1 MATYQELISAAQA
14 AKAEG
19 RNDAARQLA
28 EKAVAIRRG
37 EPSAEVTPSLSDQEG
52 RFQELL
58 SASEAAKAE
67 GREGASR
74 ILAERALALRNES
87 AAEEEDKPGV
97 IADIGR
103 GVVTAPV
110 SFVQGLTELGAIGLD
125 TAFGTNATRN
135 VTDAF
140 ETFKEDIAPRGNA
153 GKIAEELLVFGA
165 GFIPIA
171 GWLGRASAVA
181 KGKNVGTASSAFM
194 KSAERFGRG
203 AGKDLLKTR
212 AGLVGSTALGAGVY
226 ETIVSPNGRTS
237 MADSFNFLPDELK
250 TEADERLEGREEA
263 FRQFRN
269 KLRQGAEASALS
281 AGFDA
286 ALYGVGQ
293 GVSALGTVPG
303 VSEVTSSLA
312 RTTTTGFELLGQAI
326 QRVPGGRNA
335 TEKFKQF
342 FSPTQGSDPRFFE
355 ELQDAVTT
363 SDSVTRETA
372 KRLQEYDKVAKQA
385 VKAIRKSGD
394 TTMSMERAKGDFLQF
409 LLGNRGALE
418 PYGEEVVSAADRLL
432 KLRSKM
438 QDTNIAQL
446 ERVVRS
452 APERSQRQILAQ
464 QTLDEI
470 QKNQK
475 AEVGYLN
482 RIFEMYERPSEFYKN
497 VDITGPAFDKAV
509 NDVTQYFARGQ
520 GADALSDPNIQ
531 QNAKDVVLEILGL
544 ESVKEGIPPN
554 LALKNKVLKVTEDLL
569 GRGKGLVST
578 ETPLLKLSTDAF
590 IGRKDL
596 IESSPHLRALM
607 GEIKDPEE
615 LLVTT
620 MNKLATNAAATSV
633 YDAASRTLTIDLYQG
648 VQKISEGGR
657 PLFVQ
662 VPDRVMMS
670 PERFDAAMAPFQR
683 EAIEGVVGAQP
694 GQKPTI
700 ETYTSILE
708 DSGYIKLG
716 ESDAANI
723 FGGRFGALSGMY
735 VPKETYRAMTAPL
748 QLNMHPISEAAA
760 IMNQIRGMSQKQ
772 LIVPNPASRV
782 RDFLGNA
789 AMLAGNANLPRD
801 LDFASAAKL
810 YMSDLSQLDDAGLA
824 KLKAKLEL
832 SGTQDSNLLLSAIRE
847 YLREGEGLGAAEK
860 FRSTMDRAAQSKVAM
875 PLTAVSGFFERL
887 TEGVDSFFKGL
898 AVMSE
903 EAKLVEALRSSGFED
918 IQDDILQDFVSQG
931 LAKRTSSEVIADV
944 AGVRLSPVE
953 VVAAD
958 IVKDTM
964 PIYGR
969 VGAAVRGLDR
979 IPLFGNFTSF
989 ASENIRNSVNIL
1001 NRAMREMGY
1010 RMDPEL
1016 AAKLP
1021 PKQVQR
1027 FERQMRALG
1036 AQRLTGYLTVA
1047 VAAPK
1052 AMVRGS
1058 MQATGT
1064 TDEDMRRLYQLLP
1077 EYLDGHD
1084 LLITGNDGE
1093 GNIEYVDLSYV
1104 APYGYVTDAAQA
1116 ALREYSERG
1125 VLGKGEADQIASSVF
1140 NGLGALAEPF
1150 GAESI
1155 VFERVR
1161 DVLPSSGLASL
1172 GVGRGGATSTGAK
1185 VYNETDS
1192 LGDKV
1197 AQGFLHTMDSLTP
1210 AYTKL
1215 IAEAGKGEI
1224 KPGRLTRAM
1233 TETPGA
1239 RGQEY
1244 DSYEE
1249 LARQVTGFT
1258 PMEVDLKRDFE
1269 FSGKAYAPRRSE
1281 AKTAANRIIRA
1292 ADSTPEQM
1300 VEGWENYLDALYRE
1314 QSKLYN
1320 DIQAARQLR
1329 LSDAQI
1335 RRNLIQKANL
1345 GSAEVNMIMRGQFNP
1360 GMASKE
1366 VLQEVRMQ
1374 VNQEQ
1379 RARLTKTVPITEL
1392 NRLSAERRGQPLAPA
1407 VVEREQAVAQAPAAA
1422 PTPPP
1427 QEQAQSPEAVPMF
1440 GVATQPIA
1448 PLAPQQPVAPAVP
1461 QAQPTPSPEFLGSN
1475 PIEQLRNMELFNRLR
1490 GQ

>member
-1 MATYQELISAAQA
+1 MAEELF
-14 AKAEG
+14 
-19 RNDAARQLA
+19 
-28 EKAVAIRRG
+28 G
-37 EPSAEVTPSLSDQEG
+37 EPAQQT
-52 RFQELL
+52 
-58 SASEAAKAE
+58 
-67 GREGASR
+67 
-74 ILAERALALRNES
+74 ES
-87 AAEEEDKPGV
+87 FGEPVEDTQLFGESVEEDKPGV
-97 IADIGR
+97 LADIGR

-135 VTDAF
+135 VTDVF
-140 ETFKEDIAPRGNA
+140 ETLKQDIRPSGSA

-165 GFIPIA
+165 GFIPIV
-171 GWLGRASAVA
+171 GWLGRANAVA
-181 KGKNVGTASSAFM
+181 RGKNVGQATSAFM

-203 AGKDLLKTR
+203 AGKNLLKTR
-212 AGLVGSTALGAGVY
+212 AGLVGTTAVASGLY
-226 ETIVSPNGRTS
+226 ETVVSPNGRTS
-237 MADSFNFLPDELK
+237 MADNFNFLPDELK

-269 KLRQGAEASALS
+269 KLRQGAEATALS
-281 AGFDA
+281 TGFDA
-286 ALYGVGQ
+286 ALYGIGK
-293 GVSALGTVPG
+293 GASALGTVPG
-303 VSEVTSSLA
+303 VSEVTNSLA
-312 RTTTTGFELLGQAI
+312 RATTTGFELLGQGI
-326 QRVPGGRNA
+326 QRVPGGQSA
-335 TEKFKQF
+335 TAKFKQY

-355 ELQDAVTT
+355 ELQDAVTL

-372 KRLQEYDKVAKQA
+372 KRLQEYEKVAKQA
-385 VKAIRKSGD
+385 VKEIRKSGD
-394 TTMSMERAKGDFLQF
+394 STMSMERAKDDFLQF
-409 LLGNRGALE
+409 LLGNRAALE
-418 PYGEEVVSAADRLL
+418 PYGDKVVSAADRLL
-432 KLRSKM
+432 VLRQKM
-438 QDTNIAQL
+438 QDANIAQL
-446 ERVVRS
+446 ERVVRT
-452 APERSQRQILAQ
+452 APERSGRQILAQ
-464 QTLDEI
+464 QALEEI
-470 QKNQK
+470 QRNQR

-482 RIFEMYERPSEFYKN
+482 RLFNLFEKPTEFYRN
-497 VDITGPAFDKAV
+497 VKVEGPEFDKAV
-509 NDVTQYFARGQ
+509 QDVTSYIARGQ
-520 GADALSDPNIQ
+520 GAEALGDPNIQ
-531 QNAKDVVLEILGL
+531 QEARDIVLDILGL
-544 ESVKEGIPPN
+544 ESIKTGQPPDA
-554 LALKNKVLKVTEDLL
+554 ALKTKILEVTEKLK
-569 GRGKGLVST
+569 GPQNGLVST
-578 ETPLLKLSTDAF
+578 DTPLLRLSTDMF
-590 IGRKDL
+590 IARKDL
-596 IESSPHLRALM
+596 IESSPHLRSLM
-607 GEIKDPEE
+607 GEIKEPEE

-633 YDAASRTLTIDLYQG
+633 YDAASRALTTDLYSA
-648 VQKISEGGR
+648 VQKVSEGQR

-662 VPDRVMMS
+662 FPDPVLMS
-670 PERFDAAMAPFQR
+670 PEKYDAAMAPFQKEIVEDATGR
-683 EAIEGVVGAQP
+683 RP
-694 GQKPTI
+694 MQKPTK
-700 ETYTSILE
+700 EEYASILE
-708 DSGYIKLG
+708 ANGYVKLG
-716 ESDAANI
+716 ESDAQNI
-723 FGGRFGALSGMY
+723 FGGRFGSLSGMY

-748 QLNMHPISEAAA
+748 ELNMHPISEAAA
-760 IMNQIRGMSQKQ
+760 IMNQIRGLSQKQ

-789 AMLAGNANLPRD
+789 AMLAGNANLPRNM
-801 LDFASAAKL
+801 DFASATKL
-810 YMSDLSQLDDAGLA
+810 YLSDLSQLDEAGLA
-824 KLKAKLEL
+824 RLKVKLEL
-832 SGTQDSNLLLSAIRE
+832 SGTQDSNLLLSAVRE
-847 YLREGEGLGAAEK
+847 YLKEGEGLRAADK
-860 FRSTMDRAAQSKVAM
+860 VRSGIDRAAKSKIAT
-875 PLTAVSGFFERL
+875 PLTAVNRFFERL
-887 TEGVDSFFKGL
+887 TEGTDSFFKGL

-903 EAKLVEALRSSGFED
+903 EAKLLEALRGAGLED

-931 LAKRTSSEVIADV
+931 LAKRTSSEVIRDV
-944 AGVRLSPVE
+944 TDVRLTPVE

-964 PIYGR
+964 PIYNR

-1016 AAKLP
+1016 AAKLSP
-1021 PKQVQR
+1021 QQVKK

-1047 VAAPK
+1047 IAAPK

-1064 TDEDMRRLYQLLP
+1064 TDEDMERLYQLLP
-1077 EYLDGHD
+1077 DYLDGHD
-1084 LLITGNDGE
+1084 IVITENDGQ
-1093 GNIEYVDLSYV
+1093 GKIKYIDLSYV
-1104 APYGYVTDAAQA
+1104 APYGFVTDAAQA
-1116 ALREYSERG
+1116 ALREYNERG
-1125 VLGKGEADQIASSVF
+1125 VLGKSEADQIASSVF

-1155 VFERVR
+1155 IFERVR
-1161 DVLPSSGLASL
+1161 DALPSSGLGSL
-1172 GVGRGGATSTGAK
+1172 GVGRGGVTSTGAK

-1197 AQGFLHTMDSLTP
+1197 SQGFLHTIDSLTP

-1233 TETPGA
+1233 TEVPGA

-1258 PMEVDLKRDFE
+1258 PMELNLQRDFE
-1269 FSGKAYAPRRSE
+1269 FNGKAYAPRRSE

-1300 VEGWENYLDALYRE
+1300 IEGWNGYLDALYRE

-1320 DIQAARQLR
+1320 DIQAARQLG

-1374 VNQEQ
+1374 VSQEQ
-1379 RARLTKTVPITEL
+1379 RKRLSNTVPIGEL

-1407 VVEREQAVAQAPAAA
+1407 VVEMEATAPAPQEEMFGEAVGVGVTSPDTPPAAPAPA
-1422 PTPPP
+1422 PTPIT
-1427 QEQAQSPEAVPMF
+1427 QAAP
-1440 GVATQPIA
+1440 AT
-1448 PLAPQQPVAPAVP
+1448 PVAAPNP
-1461 QAQPTPSPEFLGSN
+1461 ILLGSN
-1475 PIEQLRNMELFNRLR
+1475 PIDQLRNMELFNRLR

>member
-1 MATYQELISAAQA
+1 MAEELF
-14 AKAEG
+14 
-19 RNDAARQLA
+19 
-28 EKAVAIRRG
+28 G
-37 EPSAEVTPSLSDQEG
+37 EPVQQTELFGEPAEQTQLFGEP
-52 RFQELL
+52 
-58 SASEAAKAE
+58 AAP
-67 GREGASR
+67 
-74 ILAERALALRNES
+74 
-87 AAEEEDKPGV
+87 AEEGDDPGV

-135 VTDAF
+135 VTDVF
-140 ETFKEDIAPRGNA
+140 ETLKEDIQPEGNA

-181 KGKNVGTASSAFM
+181 KGKNVGKASSAFM
-194 KSAERFGRG
+194 KSAERFGSG
-203 AGKDLLKTR
+203 AGKNLLKTR
-212 AGLVGSTALGAGVY
+212 AGLVGSTALGAGIY
-226 ETIVSPNGRTS
+226 ETIVSPNGRGS
-237 MADSFNFLPDELK
+237 MADSFSFLPDELK
-250 TEADERLEGREEA
+250 TEADERLEGRDEA

-286 ALYGVGQ
+286 ALYGVSRGA
-293 GVSALGTVPG
+293 SALGTVPG
-303 VSEVTSSLA
+303 VSEVTNSLA
-312 RTTTTGFELLGQAI
+312 RATATGFDLLGEGI
-326 QRVPGGRNA
+326 QRTPGGRTA
-335 TEKFKQF
+335 TQKFKQF
-342 FSPTQGSDPRFFE
+342 FSPTQGADPRLFE
-355 ELQDAVTT
+355 ELQDAITV

-372 KRLQEYDKVAKQA
+372 QRLQEYDNVAKKA

-394 TTMSMERAKGDFLQF
+394 TTMSMERAKEDFLQF

-432 KLRSKM
+432 KVRSKM
-438 QDTNIAQL
+438 QDVNIAQL
-446 ERVVRS
+446 EKVVRS
-452 APERSQRQILAQ
+452 APDQSQRQISAQ
-464 QTLDEI
+464 QALDEI

-475 AEVGYLN
+475 AEIGYLN
-482 RIFEMYERPSEFYKN
+482 RIFEIYERPSEFYKN
-497 VDITGPAFDKAV
+497 VKVTGDEFDMAV
-509 NDVTQYFARGQ
+509 DDVTRYLARGQ
-520 GADALSDPNIQ
+520 GADALNDPNVQ
-531 QNAKDVVLEILGL
+531 QNANDIVLEILGL
-544 ESVKEGIPPN
+544 ESVKEGIAPEK
-554 LALKNKVLKVTEDLL
+554 ALKDKVLKVTEDLL

-578 ETPLLKLSTDAF
+578 DTPLLKLSNETF

-596 IESSPHLRALM
+596 IESSPHLRSLM
-607 GEIKDPEE
+607 GEIRDPEE

-620 MNKLATNAAATSV
+620 MNKLATNAAATSF
-633 YDAASRTLTIDLYQG
+633 YDSASRALTTDLYDG

-662 VPDRVMMS
+662 VPDRVTMS
-670 PERFDAAMAPFQR
+670 PERYEAAITPFQR
-683 EAIEGVVGAQP
+683 ETVEGVVGKRP
-694 GQKPTI
+694 GQKPDV
-700 ETYTSILE
+700 ESYTSILE
-708 DSGYIKLG
+708 DNGYIKLG
-716 ESDAANI
+716 ESDSANI
-723 FGGRFGALSGMY
+723 FGGRFGALSGSY

-748 QLNMHPISEAAA
+748 QLNMHPVSEAAA
-760 IMNQIRGMSQKQ
+760 IMNQVRGLSQKQ

-782 RDFLGNA
+782 RDFLGNG

-801 LDFASAAKL
+801 LDFGSAVKL
-810 YMSDLSQLDDAGLA
+810 YMSDLSQLDDAGLSR
-824 KLKAKLEL
+824 LKAKLEL

-860 FRSTMDRAAQSKVAM
+860 FRSGIEKASKSKIAM
-875 PLTAVSGFFERL
+875 PLTAVNGFFERL
-887 TEGVDSFFKGL
+887 TQGVDSFFKGI

-903 EAKLVEALRSSGFED
+903 EAKLTETLRGSGFEG

-931 LAKRTSSEVIADV
+931 LAKRTSSEVISDV
-944 AGVRLSPVE
+944 AGMRLSPVE

-964 PIYGR
+964 PVYSRLGT
-969 VGAAVRGLDR
+969 AVRGLDR

-1001 NRAMREMGY
+1001 DRAMREMGY

-1021 PKQVQR
+1021 AKQVR
-1027 FERQMRALG
+1027 KFERQMRALG
-1036 AQRLTGYLTVA
+1036 AQRLTGYLSVA
-1047 VAAPK
+1047 AVAPK

-1058 MQATGT
+1058 MQSTGT
-1064 TDEDMRRLYQLLP
+1064 TDEDMERMYQLLP

-1084 LLITGNDGE
+1084 IMITENDGE
-1093 GNIEYVDLSYV
+1093 GKINYIDLSYV

-1116 ALREYSERG
+1116 ALRTYSERG
-1125 VLGKGEADQIASSVF
+1125 VLGKNEADQIASSVF
-1140 NGLGALAEPF
+1140 NGLGSLAEPF

-1161 DVLPSSGLASL
+1161 DVLPSSGLGSL
-1172 GVGRGGATSTGAK
+1172 GVGRGGVTSTGAK

-1197 AQGFLHTMDSLTP
+1197 SQGFLHTVDSLTP

-1215 IAEAGKGEI
+1215 VAEAGKGEI

-1258 PMEVDLKRDFE
+1258 PMEIDLKRDFE

-1281 AKTAANRIIRA
+1281 AKTAANRIIRS
-1292 ADSTPEQM
+1292 ADATPQQM

-1320 DIQAARQLR
+1320 DIQAARELG
-1329 LSDAQI
+1329 LSDVQI

-1345 GSAEVNMIMRGQFNP
+1345 GSAEVNMIMRGMFNP

-1379 RARLTKTVPITEL
+1379 RARLTKTVPIAQL
-1392 NRLSAERRGQPLAPA
+1392 NRLSADRRGQPLAPS
-1407 VVEREQAVAQAPAAA
+1407 VVERERAEQAQPQSAAA
-1422 PTPPP
+1422 PATETP
-1427 QEQAQSPEAVPMF
+1427 QAEPLPLF
-1440 GVATQPIA
+1440 GVPDEPVQP
-1448 PLAPQQPVAPAVP
+1448 APQPAP
-1461 QAQPTPSPEFLGSN
+1461 QAQPASPGAAPSPELLGSN
-1475 PIEQLRNMELFNRLR
+1475 PFEQLRNMQLSERLR
-1490 GQ
+1490 QDR